1 MARPKKAGKTLTVP
15 KSYANKAKTK
25 NTKKTLQQNRRET
38 KHDKSERTENNNSS
52 VSTDIN
58 DCTKI
63 VGSIDER
70 RNEEISTAHGHGDEH
85 SRNSQHTMASTMTSS
100 ISSQRRA
107 IEHFSQKTQDAWCE
121 AKETFKHTIKE
132 TVNKNWI
139 GEFKFDNTLIV
150 TNVVSTDCLDKYKM
164 QVTPGMTRPEFI
176 DITSRLIVTK
186 VFNDLRHNIESAMRK
201 KYLSK

>member
-1 MARPKKAGKTLTVP
+1 MTGAIQTRRKVTHEKR
-15 KSYANKAKTK
+15 YAKTTTMK
-25 NTKKTLQQNRRET
+25 KTKKSTQQKRSET
-38 KHDKSERTENNNSS
+38 KDDKSKRTQNNSS
-52 VSTDIN
+52 VSADIK
-58 DCTKI
+58 DCRNI
-63 VGSIDER
+63 VGSRDER
-70 RNEEISTAHGHGDEH
+70 RNEEHSTAHGHGNDLSE
-85 SRNSQHTMASTMTSS
+85 NSQHTMASTMTSS

-121 AKETFKHTIKE
+121 TRETFKHTIKE

-139 GEFKFDNTLIV
+139 GEFKFDNTLIA

-164 QVTPGMTRPEFI
+164 QVTPGMSRHEFI